1 MDDDTPD
8 PITVVAIRQAADPP
22 GLAVIGICRRSTA
35 ARLAADAGD
44 GDELA
49 DLGPA
54 AMMLTQVYERK
65 RAALGASVM
74 RVGVVR
80 DGTWAAWFLPSYPR
94 EPVPGSLA
102 GDASRN

>member
-74 RVGVVR
+74 RVGVAQG
-80 DGTWAAWFLPSYPR
+80 DHWLTWFLPSYPR
-94 EPVPGSLA
+94 EPVPGSP
-102 GDASRN
+102 GDAAARN